1 MSRGRERVGRWLSA
15 YPAPV
20 WRLIVGTIIHSG
32 GFAFFWPFTTLYVHV
47 VLGQT
52 LAVSGAVLMAQAG
65 AGVAG
70 AAVGGALFDRW
81 GGRRPIL
88 AGVALSV
95 LLLAA
100 MAATSQF
107 VVFAALV
114 TLFGFASSVVSPS
127 LYAYAATIWPEGGRA
142 AFNALYVARNVG
154 VALGTVAGGLVAA
167 VSLHLTFIA
176 AGILFVGFWLM
187 AYWGYRGAAFALR
200 APKARAAPAARSRLL
215 QVPAVLLLMVGL
227 GLDWTAYTQWQ
238 TTTAAYMHAQGF
250 ALPAY
255 SVLWTLN
262 GLLILGGQ
270 PLTSGIARRWP
281 SERHQLLLGSALFVA
296 AYGTLAL
303 SHWYAAYVAA
313 MVLTTLGE
321 MLVWPAVPTA
331 AARMAPA
338 GQEGQYQGYVAGA
351 SSAGRAIGPLVGG
364 LLVAVV
370 ARPAFYGWMVLAFAI
385 AGGTFQLY
393 ERVAAGP
400 SGRQRA
406 RPGRAAGA
414 DTG

>member
-1 MSRGRERVGRWLSA
+1 MIAGRAGRWLGA

-20 WRLIVGTIIHSG
+20 WRLIIGTIIHSG

-47 VLGQT
+47 VLRQT

-70 AAVGGALFDRW
+70 AAVGGFLFDRW

-100 MAATSQF
+100 MAATAHF
-107 VVFAALV
+107 LVFAVLV
-114 TLFGFASSVVSPS
+114 TLFGFASSLVSPS
-127 LYAYAATIWPEGGRA
+127 LYAYTATIWPEGSRA

-154 VALGTVAGGLVAA
+154 VAFGTVAGGLVAA

-187 AYWGYRGAAFALR
+187 AYWGYRGAAFTGRPPA
-200 APKARAAPAARSRLL
+200 ARAAAAPRPRLL
-215 QVPAVLLLMVGL
+215 QAPAVLLLMAGL
-227 GLDWTAYTQWQ
+227 ALDWTAFTQWQ
-238 TTTAAYMHAQGF
+238 TNTAAYMHAEGF

-262 GLLILGGQ
+262 GLLIVAGQ
-270 PLTSGIARRWP
+270 PLTSRIARRWP
-281 SERHQLLLGSALFVA
+281 SERHQLLLGSALFAA

-303 SHWYAAYVAA
+303 SHWYAGYVAA

-331 AARMAPA
+331 AARLAPA
-338 GQEGQYQGYVAGA
+338 GQEGQYQGYVASA

-370 ARPAFYGWMVLAFAI
+370 ARPAFYGWMVLGFAI
-385 AGGTFQLY
+385 AAGTFQLY
-393 ERVAAGP
+393 ERVP
-400 SGRQRA
+400 A
-406 RPGRAAGA
+406 RPPGRRRATPGSAPGL
-414 DTG
+414 DSG